1 MAQRG
6 DQVAVLGDP
15 EDGALTVRLAPRA
28 ADLRLAHGLARI
40 GLGMDM
46 ALHGMTRLPQLATF
60 VATLEKQFANTF
72 LPQPLVTFAAY
83 AIVFS
88 ESAIG
93 VALILGLFVRLALVG
108 NAMLMIILLFGT
120 CLVMNFTVAATQL
133 LYMAYITVLLATVA
147 YDGLSLDRWRSRH
160 AEAPTQRG

>member
-1 MAQRG
+1 MARRG
-6 DQVAVLGDP
+6 DQVAVRGGP
-15 EDGALTVRLAPRA
+15 EDGALTGRLAPRG
-28 ADLRLAHGLARI
+28 ADLRLAHGFARI

-46 ALHGMTRLPQLATF
+46 ALHGMTRLPQLETF
-60 VATLEKQFANTF
+60 AATLEKQFANTF

-83 AIVFS
+83 AIAFS

-93 VALILGLFVRLALVG
+93 VALLLGLFVRLALIG
-108 NAMLMIILLFGT
+108 NAMLMVILLFGT

-147 YDGLSLDRWRSRH
+147 YDGLSLDRWRATR
-160 AEAPTQRG
+160 